1 MDTQA
6 GRAKSYYFPRKPE
19 DDVIVNIL
27 KTVGTPVGTDNPCHG
42 NDATRYGTSD
52 GRTVVRVAM
61 HGITRTEVAKQLVAL
76 DQAACYVDVVY
87 RRMSDDVKKIF
98 DAHKEYG
105 GVALHRLENE
115 REDETKIPG
124 NTATHSKYLLVEG
137 TYNGKANQKI
147 VFTGSRTYT
156 NSALTHNDEALLKWD
171 DSTVAPTEHQAT
183 VYDAYRQNFRD
194 QRTTADAQPLA
205 GNRPQPAAA
214 ISLDG
219 SDAARPRPDRNRSG
233 LVSGA
238 EGRRRGCRAA
248 PTRLAGRR
256 SSRRAGS
263 RSTAP
268 PDLARHGAARS
279 RRSSP

>member
-98 DAHKEYG
+98 DA
-105 GVALHRLENE
+105 RT
-115 REDETKIPG
+115 RS
-124 NTATHSKYLLVEG
+124 TAVSPC
-137 TYNGKANQKI
+137 
-147 VFTGSRTYT
+147 TGSRTNART
-156 NSALTHNDEALLKWD
+156 KPRSPATPPRTA
-171 DSTVAPTEHQAT
+171 STCSSRAPTTA
-183 VYDAYRQNFRD
+183 R
-194 QRTTADAQPLA
+194 RT
-205 GNRPQPAAA
+205 RKSSSPAAA
-214 ISLDG
+214 
-219 SDAARPRPDRNRSG
+219 
-233 LVSGA
+233 
-238 EGRRRGCRAA
+238 
-248 PTRLAGRR
+248 PTP
-256 SSRRAGS
+256 
-263 RSTAP
+263 TP
-268 PDLARHGAARS
+268 P
-279 RRSSP
+279 